1 MNTRTFLIV
10 ALSSVLLF
18 VRPTPAAGQHPALLV
33 TVTLG
38 QAWRPTVDNDSR
50 YPPGLP
56 AAQRAKVLA
65 SLDPLLPI
73 VRAALD
79 TQGVQ
84 FQAQRSFADEPQ
96 LPQGPW
102 PLNLHVGGYEQQA
115 DGTFEGE
122 YATSITFFVN
132 DLGPLLYIALDEP
145 RIWLLKADGVKR
157 GHTVLF
163 DHFGLLSKGG
173 VVPFRA
179 VSKEEFAR
187 RVTAWATRRKDA
199 KMLAQLNTDLA
210 ALSPAQRAEPM
221 RLPPAFS
228 LETSRP
234 WPGLNGGVRPVV
246 DIDPAYFD
254 PTKRDVPQVLLL
266 MGSVTRNHERA
277 TRRLQQFWK
286 TLDYEALRALL
297 R

>member
-1 MNTRTFLIV
+1 MNTRTLLIV
-10 ALSSVLLF
+10 ALFSVLPSLA
-18 VRPTPAAGQHPALLV
+18 PAPAAA
-33 TVTLG
+33 
-38 QAWRPTVDNDSR
+38 QAWRPTVDNDGNYPSR
-50 YPPGLP
+50 VPV
-56 AAQRAKVLA
+56 AQRQRVLA
-65 SLDPLLPI
+65 SLDPLLPF
-73 VRAALD
+73 VRATLD

-84 FQAQRSFADEPQ
+84 FQAQRSFSSSEPQ
-96 LPQGPW
+96 FPQGPW
-102 PLNLHVGGYEQQA
+102 PLDLHIGGYEQQA

-132 DLGPLLYIALDEP
+132 NLGPLLHIALDEP
-145 RIWLLKADGVKR
+145 RIWLLKEDAKKGG

-163 DHFGLLSKGG
+163 GHFGLLSKGG

-199 KMLAQLNTDLA
+199 KMLAQINADLA
-210 ALSPAQRAEPM
+210 ALGPAQRAEPM

-234 WPGLNGGVRPVV
+234 WPGLNGGGRPVV
-246 DIDPAYFD
+246 DIDQAYFD
-254 PTKRDVPQVLLL
+254 PTKGDVPQVLLL

-286 TLDYEALRALL
+286 TLDYEGLRAML

>member
-1 MNTRTFLIV
+1 MNTRTFLIA
-10 ALSSVLLF
+10 ALCAVLLSVLS
-18 VRPTPAAGQHPALLV
+18 PPAAGESWL
-33 TVTLG
+33 
-38 QAWRPTVDNDSR
+38 PTVDNDSR

-65 SLDPLLPI
+65 SLDALLPA

-79 TQGVQ
+79 TQGVR

-102 PLNLHVGGYEQQA
+102 PLNLEVGGYEQQA

-132 DLGPLLYIALDEP
+132 DLGPLLHIALDEP
-145 RIWLLKADGVKR
+145 RIWLLKEDARKR
-157 GHTVLF
+157 DGHTIPF
-163 DHFGLLSKGG
+163 GHFGLLSKGG
-173 VVPFRA
+173 VVPFKA

-199 KMLAQLNTDLA
+199 KTLAQINADLA
-210 ALSPAQRAEPM
+210 ALTPAQRAEPM

-234 WPGLNGGVRPVV
+234 WPGLNGGGRPVV

-286 TLDYEALRALL
+286 TLDYEGMRALL